1 MICTELCL
9 HPYLRNP
16 GMSSYSK
23 SLGGYTTTQRPCH
36 RGQASAQRLRQ
47 AWPNAHLVH
56 LPVHASWLDQSEIY
70 FSAVQRKVIIPNDF
84 TDLDQIADQSTY

>member
-1 MICTELCL
+1 ME
-9 HPYLRNP
+9 
-16 GMSSYSK
+16 
-23 SLGGYTTTQRPCH
+23 
-36 RGQASAQRLRQ
+36 A
-47 AWPNAHLVH
+47 LVH